1 MSDTSQRPSGGS
13 SPRKPSD
20 QGINREAAYR
30 ILSNRRRRF
39 IIHYLMQTDEK
50 ISLRSLSEQV
60 AAWENGISR
69 DKVTSTQRKRVYT
82 ALHQAHLPKLS
93 KVGLVEY
100 DTRQKVICP
109 TENIDTLQIYLDVV
123 SEDDIPWSVFYT
135 GTALVFA
142 TSVLLGWVGVVP
154 FALLSGYAWAMLLS
168 ATFVGIGAVNVYQN
182 RQNRL
187 GVDHLPPEVSLDTDD
202 VSTD

>member
-1 MSDTSQRPSGGS
+1 MTRHQPSDGS
-13 SPRKPSD
+13 SPLKLSH
-20 QGINREAAYR
+20 QGIDRETAYR

-39 IIHYLMQTDEK
+39 VIHYLMTTDEK
-50 ISLRSLSEQV
+50 ISLRALSEQV

-93 KVGLVEY
+93 TVGLVEY
-100 DTRQKVICP
+100 DTRQKVIGP
-109 TENIDTLQIYLDVV
+109 TENIDTLQVYLDVV

-142 TSVLLGWVGVVP
+142 TSVLLGWVGLVP

-168 ATFVGIGAVNVYQN
+168 ATFVGIGAVNLYQN

-187 GVDHLPPEVSLDTDD
+187 GANHLPPEVTLDADNVVTD
-202 VSTD
+202 